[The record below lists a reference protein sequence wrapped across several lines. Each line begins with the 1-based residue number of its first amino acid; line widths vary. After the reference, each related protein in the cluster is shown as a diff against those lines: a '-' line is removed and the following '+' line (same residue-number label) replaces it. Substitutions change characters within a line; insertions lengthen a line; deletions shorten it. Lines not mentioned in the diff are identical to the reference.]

1 MSEKATEYFFSV
13 ELLTITGNTPVSR
26 GIKRKGNKNNSL
38 LNCPPALLSTQHF
51 AQSEKLVSTLDYQR
65 EG

>member
-13 ELLTITGNTPVSR
+13 ELLAITGNLPVSR
-26 GIKRKGNKNNSL
+26 GIKHKGNKNNSL
-38 LNCPPALLSTQHF
+38 VICPPTLSSTQHF